1 MDRFNPFRVLTC
13 AYIVGAFSLMLIAQF
28 HDQFTLLV
36 LGVFSM
42 GFCISGS
49 QVGANALAAGFYP
62 TAMRATGVSWAHGVG
77 RIGAV
82 LGTLGGGW
90 MLGMGLGFSDF
101 FTFLLIPAVLASAAI
116 FLMGLRYSRSLAQP
130 SIAVH

>member
-1 MDRFNPFRVLTC
+1 
-13 AYIVGAFSLMLIAQF
+13 
-28 HDQFTLLV
+28 
-36 LGVFSM
+36 
-42 GFCISGS
+42 
-49 QVGANALAAGFYP
+49 
-62 TAMRATGVSWAHGVG
+62 MRATGVSWAHGVG